1 MALWRL
7 YYHIV
12 WATKNRYP
20 YITVNKESQLYS
32 YIISKSNNL
41 ECIVHAIGGVADH
54 LHLVTSIPPKLS
66 IAEFVKII
74 KGSSSHFY
82 NMELQDEIKFAWQDG
97 YGIFSLGT
105 KQLDKAVNYVN
116 NQKIHHQNN
125 STLTLLE
132 KIDHNDDPP
141 IKYFN

>member
-20 YITVNKESQLYS
+20 YITVDKESQLYS
-32 YIISKSNNL
+32 YIISKSDSL
-41 ECIVHAIGGVADH
+41 ECIVHSIGGIEDH
-54 LHLVTSIPPKLS
+54 LHLIASIPPKLS

-74 KGSSSHFY
+74 KGSSSRFY
-82 NMELQDEIKFAWQDG
+82 NMELQNQVKFSWQDG
-97 YGIFSLGT
+97 YGIFSLGA
-105 KQLDKAVNYVN
+105 KQLDKAINYVN
-116 NQKIHHQNN
+116 NQKIHHYNN
-125 STLTLLE
+125 SVLSYLE

-141 IKYFN
+141 IKYNN